1 MRRDEQNRL
10 ICNMYEVFRWVE
22 VHSGLSGDSHL
33 FRSASSGLW
42 KLEMC
47 CPLVDI
53 FFLLRVKPGWV
64 RKQMHPSGNKQ
75 TLVFAK
81 PFRFERQQAIL
92 KEELAKIT
100 QREKELA
107 DEKTK
112 ASIQERQHARQES
125 EKTKQLVWKKK
136 DLELWLQKTHFW
148 QFNIGKRDIFGGLL
162 SLFKLIFWGFRVRT
176 FPVHLWKTFS
186 FLLLHHRNQTFFL
199 LNAHSV
205 YSLQNHKAH
214 FLTLIR
220 LCSIHYV
227 IQL

>member
-10 ICNMYEVFRWVE
+10 ICNMYEVFRWAE

-125 EKTKQLVWKKK
+125 EKTKQLVWKNRIWNFDCRK
-136 DLELWLQKTHFW
+136 H
-148 QFNIGKRDIFGGLL
+148 IFDNLMLVKEIFSVVCWAFSSSFSEALGSGLSQSTCERHL
-162 SLFKLIFWGFRVRT
+162 VFCSFTTETRLFFIECSFCLLI
-176 FPVHLWKTFS
+176 
-186 FLLLHHRNQTFFL
+186 
-199 LNAHSV
+199 
-205 YSLQNHKAH
+205 QNHKAH
-214 FLTLIR
+214 FLTLIW